1 MLSRLGSSSGTHAL
15 RRTAGL
21 APLQLA
27 RTLKSGAWIDKELGY
42 DTCAAALSCCSLPI
56 ALCTARPYGAL
67 RGALALSEVPPVVL
81 RA

>member
-1 MLSRLGSSSGTHAL
+1 MLSRLGSTATL

-42 DTCAAALSCCSLPI
+42 DTCAASQLGSELP
-56 ALCTARPYGAL
+56 TAYSL
-67 RGALALSEVPPVVL
+67 RGGAAAGS
-81 RA
+81 A